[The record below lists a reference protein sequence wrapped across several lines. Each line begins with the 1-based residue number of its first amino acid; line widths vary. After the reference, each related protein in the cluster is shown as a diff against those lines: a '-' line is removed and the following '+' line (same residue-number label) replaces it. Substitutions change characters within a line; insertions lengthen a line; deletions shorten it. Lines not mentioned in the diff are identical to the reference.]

1 MNTRPARKGSPMQ
14 VKSVEQATAA
24 YALKSL
30 KAYLDGE
37 QNLKWIIGIIGCS
50 ASAREMLLGLSG
62 YGRPER
68 YRELS
73 DCLGSTG
80 L

>member
-1 MNTRPARKGSPMQ
+1 MQ
-14 VKSVEQATAA
+14 VKTLEQTTAA
-24 YALKSL
+24 YALNSL
-30 KAYLDGE
+30 KAYLEGE

-50 ASAREMLLGLSG
+50 ASAREMLSGLFG

-80 L
+80 F